1 LVVDKAHEHGLA
13 ACIQPGNMAQ
23 AREWMEIGFN
33 AISYNGDLTL
43 YVDALTQAVEDIRKL
58 AGGL

>member
-1 LVVDKAHEHGLA
+1 M

-58 AGGL
+58 AGDP